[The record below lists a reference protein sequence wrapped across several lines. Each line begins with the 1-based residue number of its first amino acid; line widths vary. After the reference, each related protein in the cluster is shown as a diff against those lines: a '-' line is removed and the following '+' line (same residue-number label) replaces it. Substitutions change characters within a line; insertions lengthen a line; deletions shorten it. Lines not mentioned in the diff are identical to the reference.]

1 MLRSGI
7 VLALGAAGLLTA
19 CSGDEALDPV
29 AICHVGV
36 YQTASGSIIDLAPVA
51 GADLRWRA
59 LDGQVGR
66 ISAGEDGL
74 WSGTTGWTDQP
85 NPARFDLGDCGATSL
100 TIEGLDGYNGVAERI
115 ALDVIDTEF
124 ESDGLTLAGRLVL
137 PQGTEPV
144 PIAVWVHGSERDS
157 ARDWA
162 YAQRTM
168 PAQGVGIFVYDKRG
182 TGASEGQY
190 SQDFDALAGDAAR
203 ALQRARELAGPRAG
217 RVGLFGGSQGGWVA
231 PLAATMGDAD
241 FVMVGF
247 GMMVAPT
254 DEDASEVQLELRAAG
269 YDDEVLAQARQVTDV
284 TGRLMA
290 SGFTDGREDFG
301 RLKQLWGDED
311 WFHAIEGEY
320 SGQMLDAGVVG
331 FKFVYL
337 NFFDAGTSW
346 GHDSIAVMNQVEV
359 PVLWVLAGQDRD
371 APPDATRDIL
381 QTMIAEGRM
390 IDLVEFAN
398 TEHGI
403 LEFIETE
410 SGRESTRYAEGYFR
424 LLGDWARE
432 GRLEGPYGAAHITPA
447 ISEHP

>member
-1 MLRSGI
+1 MLKSGI
-7 VLALGAAGLLTA
+7 LLALGTAGLLTA
-19 CSGDEALDPV
+19 CSGNEALDPA

-59 LDGQVGR
+59 FDGQVGR

-85 NPARFDLGDCGATSL
+85 NPARFDLGDCGMTSL
-100 TIEGLDGYNGVAERI
+100 TIAGLDGYNGVAERI
-115 ALDVIDTEF
+115 PLEIIDTEF

-137 PQGTEPV
+137 PVGTEPV

-162 YAQRTM
+162 YAQRMM

-182 TGASEGQY
+182 TGASQGEY
-190 SQDFDALAGDAAR
+190 SQDFAALAGDAAM

-241 FVMVGF
+241 FVMVSF

-269 YDDEVLAQARQVTDV
+269 YDDEVLDQARQITDV

-290 SGFTDGREDFG
+290 SGFTEGQAEFV
-301 RLKQLWGDED
+301 RLKRLWGNED
-311 WFHAIEGEY
+311 WFREIEGEY
-320 SGQMLDAGVVG
+320 SGHMLRAGVTG

-337 NFFDAGTSW
+337 NFIDAGTSW
-346 GHDSIAVMNQVEV
+346 GHDSIGVMNQVDV
-359 PVLWVLAGQDRD
+359 PVLWVLAGQDRE

-381 QTMIAEGRM
+381 HDLIAGGRA
-390 IDLVEFAN
+390 IELVEFAN
-398 TEHGI
+398 TDHGI

-410 SGRESTRYAEGYFR
+410 TGRESTRYAEGYFR
-424 LLGDWARE
+424 LLGDWARNGE
-432 GRLEGPYGAAHITPA
+432 LEGAYGEALMAEPAAQQP
-447 ISEHP
+447 

>member
-1 MLRSGI
+1 MLKSGI
-7 VLALGAAGLLTA
+7 LLALGAAGLLAA
-19 CSGDEALDPV
+19 CSGNEALDPS

-59 LDGQVGR
+59 FDGQVGR
-66 ISAGEDGL
+66 ISVGEDGL

-85 NPARFDLGDCGATSL
+85 NPARFDLGECGTTSL
-100 TIEGLDGYNGVAERI
+100 SIEGLDGYNGTAERI
-115 ALDVIDTEF
+115 PLEIIDTEF
-124 ESDGLTLAGRLVL
+124 ESDGLMLAGRLVL
-137 PQGTEPV
+137 PVGTEPV

-162 YAQRTM
+162 YAQRMM

-182 TGASEGQY
+182 TGASEGEY
-190 SQDFDALAGDAAR
+190 SQDFEALAGDAAL

-241 FVMVGF
+241 FVMVSF

-269 YDDEVLAQARQVTDV
+269 YDEEVLAQARQVTDV

-290 SGFTDGREDFG
+290 SGFTDGREDFV
-301 RLKQLWGDED
+301 RLKQLWGGED
-311 WFHAIEGEY
+311 WFRAIEGEY
-320 SGQMLDAGVVG
+320 SGQMLDAGVTG

-359 PVLWVLAGQDRD
+359 PVLWVLAGQDRE
-371 APPDATRDIL
+371 APPDETRDIL
-381 QTMIAEGRM
+381 QALIAEGRM
-390 IDLVEFAN
+390 IDLVEFPQ
-398 TEHGI
+398 TDHGI
-403 LEFIETE
+403 LEFVETE
-410 SGRESTRYAEGYFR
+410 SGRQSTRYAEGYFR
-424 LLGDWARE
+424 LLGDWARD
-432 GRLEGPYGAAHITPA
+432 GRLEGEYGHALLAQPAAELP
-447 ISEHP
+447 

>member
-1 MLRSGI
+1 MLKSGF
-7 VLALGAAGLLTA
+7 VLALGVAGLLTA
-19 CSGDEALDPV
+19 CSGNEALDPA

-36 YQTASGSIIDLAPVA
+36 YQTASGSIIDIAPVA

-74 WSGTTGWTDQP
+74 WSGTTGWTDQA
-85 NPARFDLGDCGATSL
+85 NPARFDLGECGTTSL
-100 TIEGLDGYNGVAERI
+100 TIEGLDGYDGVAERI
-115 ALDVIDTEF
+115 PLDIIDTEF

-137 PQGTEPV
+137 PQGAQPV

-157 ARDWA
+157 ALDWA
-162 YAQRTM
+162 YAQRIM

-182 TGASEGQY
+182 TGASGGEY
-190 SQDFDALAGDAAR
+190 SQDFQALAGDAAM

-231 PLAATMGDAD
+231 PLAATMSDAD
-241 FVMVGF
+241 FVMVSF

-269 YDDEVLAQARQVTDV
+269 YDDEVLARAAQVTDV

-290 SGFTDGREDFG
+290 SGFTDGREDFV
-301 RLKQLWGDED
+301 RLKQQWGDED
-311 WFHAIEGEY
+311 WFRAIEGEY
-320 SGQMLDAGVVG
+320 SGQMLDAGVTA

-346 GHDSIAVMNQVEV
+346 GHDSTAVMNQVEV
-359 PVLWVLAGQDRD
+359 PVLWVLAGQDRE

-381 QTMIAEGRM
+381 HQLIAEGRD

-398 TEHGI
+398 TGHGI
-403 LEFIETE
+403 LEFVETGA
-410 SGRESTRYAEGYFR
+410 GRESTRYAEGYFR
-424 LLGDWARE
+424 LLGDWARN
-432 GRLEGPYGAAHITPA
+432 GRLEGPYGDARLP
-447 ISEHP
+447 EPVVQEP

>member
-1 MLRSGI
+1 MLKSGI

-19 CSGDEALDPV
+19 CSGNEALDPV

-59 LDGQVGR
+59 FDGQVGR

-85 NPARFDLGDCGATSL
+85 NPARFDLGECGTTRL

-144 PIAVWVHGSERDS
+144 PIAVWVHGSEHDS
-157 ARDWA
+157 ALDWA
-162 YAQRTM
+162 YAQRM
-168 PAQGVGIFVYDKRG
+168 LPAQGVGVFVYDKRG
-182 TGASEGQY
+182 TGASEGEY
-190 SQDFDALAGDAAR
+190 SQNFEALAGDAAE
-203 ALQRARELAGPRAG
+203 ALRRAREMAGPRAG

-231 PLAATMGDAD
+231 PLAATMSDAE
-241 FVMVGF
+241 FVMVSF

-269 YDDEVLAQARQVTDV
+269 YDDEVLGQARQVTDV

-290 SGFTDGREDFG
+290 SGFTDGREDFT
-301 RLKQLWGDED
+301 RLKRQWGDED
-311 WFHAIEGEY
+311 WFRAIEGEY
-320 SGQMLDAGVVG
+320 SGQMLRHGITG

-381 QTMIAEGRM
+381 RTMIAEGRD
-390 IDLVEFAN
+390 IELVEFAN

-403 LEFIETE
+403 LEFVETE
-410 SGRESTRYAEGYFR
+410 SGRQSTRYADGYFQ
-424 LLGDWARE
+424 LLGDWARD
-432 GRLEGPYGAAHITPA
+432 GRLEGPYGQAVLTPSPA
-447 ISEHP
+447 ELP